1 MKARTGMRVA
11 VAGGTGL
18 VGRYVVEE
26 LVAAGHEP
34 VVLSRS
40 RGVDL
45 VSGGAGLDAALDG
58 ADAVVDASNVTTTSA
73 RKSVAFFDA
82 VARSLLDAGERA
94 GVRHHVA
101 LSIVGIDRVGLGYY
115 QGKLRQ
121 EDVVRAGS
129 VPWSVLRAT
138 QFHEF
143 AEQTLERVPRPLAVV
158 PRMRTQPIA
167 AREVAQHL
175 VKLAAGPAQG
185 MAPDLAGPRVEQLVD
200 MVRRLLRA
208 RGERRLV
215 VPVRMPGGVGAAM
228 TGDGQLPVGGG
239 ARGTQTFDE
248 WLATRDVE
256 ESGRGVEEGVR
267 GERESSDGRE
277 SRVARGSQHSQH
289 SQHSQDSQ
297 DSQGG

>member
-1 MKARTGMRVA
+1 MRVA

-26 LVAAGHEP
+26 LVAAGREP

-45 VSGGAGLDAALDG
+45 VAGGAGLDAALDG
-58 ADAVVDASNVTTTSA
+58 VDTVVDVSNMTTTSA

-82 VARSLLDAGERA
+82 VGRNLRDAGERA
-94 GVRHHVA
+94 GVRHHVV

-121 EDVVRAGS
+121 ESVVKDGPL
-129 VPWSVLRAT
+129 PWTVLRAT

-143 AEQTLERVPRPLAVV
+143 AEQTLERVPGPLAVV
-158 PRMRTQPIA
+158 PRMRTQPVA
-167 AREVAQHL
+167 AREVARQL
-175 VKLAAGPAQG
+175 VKLATGPAQG

-215 VPVRMPGGVGAAM
+215 VPVRMPGAVGAAM
-228 TGDGQLPVGGG
+228 TGDGQLPVADAGEVSG
-239 ARGTQTFDE
+239 ARGSETFDE
-248 WLATRDVE
+248 WLARHVVRDT
-256 ESGRGVEEGVR
+256 
-267 GERESSDGRE
+267 
-277 SRVARGSQHSQH
+277 A
-289 SQHSQDSQ
+289 
-297 DSQGG
+297 QGG